1 MSGVSSVGMPQSA
14 ASVLCPESG
23 IRYRAAVRR
32 FDWATTLRALALL
45 VTAFFLAAAVL
56 QAVLAFDVLGAAPP
70 KQDDFIEQTI
80 DLFTWEQSRWPVE
93 FAATA
98 LFGLGFLALGG
109 LGVLLSRLASTAD
122 PRRLLTTS
130 AFLGAAGIGAA
141 SQLMWL
147 GVKPIATS
155 PQYCSCGL
163 RAEEIMSR
171 LMILG
176 VASVVQVWLV
186 IGALLLLA
194 GGTVMLAGLGREHG
208 MSTGWVWLSLA
219 IAAASIAVGILA
231 VLRTYPVDQLVL
243 LVTAGVLTPIW
254 ALWLAIRAETL
265 VPHEARVPPTG

>member
-1 MSGVSSVGMPQSA
+1 MSGASLVEMPQGA
-14 ASVLCPESG
+14 ASVLCHGSG

-32 FDWATTLRALALL
+32 FDWAITLRVLALL
-45 VTAFFLAAAVL
+45 VTAFFFAAAVL

-70 KQDDFIEQTI
+70 DQDDFIEQTI

-98 LFGLGFLALGG
+98 LFALGFLSLGG

-122 PRRLLTTS
+122 PRRMLTTS

-155 PQYCSCGL
+155 PQYCECGL

-194 GGTVMLAGLGREHG
+194 FGTVLLAGIGREHG
-208 MSTGWVWLSLA
+208 MSSRWVWLSLV
-219 IAAASIAVGILA
+219 IAALSVVVG
-231 VLRTYPVDQLVL
+231 VLSVLSLYPVDQLVL
-243 LVTAGVLTPIW
+243 LVTAGILTPIW
-254 ALWLAIRAETL
+254 ALWLATCAEML
-265 VPHEARVPPTG
+265 VPPEAKAPPA

>member
-1 MSGVSSVGMPQSA
+1 MCRG
-14 ASVLCPESG
+14 SG
-23 IRYRAAVRR
+23 IRYLAAVRR

-45 VTAFFLAAAVL
+45 VTAFFFAAAVL
-56 QAVLAFDVLGAAPP
+56 QAVLAFDVLGAAPRE
-70 KQDDFIEQTI
+70 QDDFIEQTI

-109 LGVLLSRLASTAD
+109 LGVLLSRLAATAD

-176 VASVVQVWLV
+176 VGSVVQVWLV

-194 GGTVMLAGLGREHG
+194 FGTVLLAGIGREHG
-208 MSTGWVWLSLA
+208 MSSRWVWLSLA
-219 IAAASIAVGILA
+219 IAALSVAIAILS
-231 VLRTYPVDQLVL
+231 VLSAYPVDQLVL
-243 LVTAGVLTPIW
+243 LVTAGILTPIW
-254 ALWLAIRAETL
+254 ALWLATSADML
-265 VPHEARVPPTG
+265 VPPEAKAAPA